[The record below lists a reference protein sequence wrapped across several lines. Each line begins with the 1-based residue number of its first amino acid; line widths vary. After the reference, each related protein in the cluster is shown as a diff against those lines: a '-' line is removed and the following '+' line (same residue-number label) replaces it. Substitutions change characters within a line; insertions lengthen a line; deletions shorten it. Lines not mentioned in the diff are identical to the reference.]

1 MEELMEVYFPGG
13 KKVNANYKG
22 FTIETDQT
30 KEEGGEGIAP
40 EPYSLFLA
48 SIGTCAG
55 IYVVYFCEERGID
68 TSKIKMKLEFER
80 DEEKH
85 LTTAVHMHIDLPP
98 DFPPKYKAAVIKTA
112 KLCTVKRNIADPP
125 QFTISATIQDE
136 Q

>member
-1 MEELMEVYFPGG
+1 MEEFMEVYFPGG
-13 KKVNANYKG
+13 KKVNANYKD

-30 KEEGGEGIAP
+30 KEEGGDGTAP

-55 IYVVYFCEERGID
+55 IYVVYFCQERGID
-68 TSKIKMKLEFER
+68 TSNIKVKLEFER

-85 LTTAVHMHIDLPP
+85 LTTAVHMRIDLPP
-98 DFPPKYKAAVIKTA
+98 DFPPKYKAAVIKSA
-112 KLCTVKRNIADPP
+112 ALCTVKRNIADPP
-125 QFTISATIQDE
+125 QFTISAAIQDK

>member
-1 MEELMEVYFPGG
+1 MEEFMEVYFPGG

-30 KEEGGEGIAP
+30 KEEGGEGSAP

-48 SIGTCAG
+48 SMGTCAG
-55 IYVVYFCEERGID
+55 IYVVYFCQERGID

-85 LTTAVHMHIDLPP
+85 LTTGVHMHIDLPP
-98 DFPPKYKAAVIKTA
+98 DFPPKYKAAVVKSA
-112 KLCTVKRNIADPP
+112 ELCTVKRNIADPP
-125 QFTISATIQDE
+125 QFKISATIQDG
-136 Q
+136 

>member
-1 MEELMEVYFPGG
+1 MKEFMEVYFPGG

-30 KEEGGEGIAP
+30 REEGGEGSAP

-55 IYVVYFCEERGID
+55 VYVVYFCQERGLD
-68 TSKIKMKLEFER
+68 TSNIKMKLEFDR
-80 DEEKH
+80 DEEKN

-98 DFPPKYKAAVIKTA
+98 DFPPKYKKAVIKAA

-125 QFTISATIQDE
+125 EFNVSAAIQDG
-136 Q
+136 

>member
-1 MEELMEVYFPGG
+1 MEEFMEVYFPGG

-22 FTIETDQT
+22 FTIETDQAR
-30 KEEGGEGIAP
+30 EEGGEGSAP

-55 IYVVYFCEERGID
+55 IYVVYFCQERGID
-68 TSKIKMKLEFER
+68 TSNIKMKLEFDR

-85 LTTAVHMHIDLPP
+85 LTTAVHMQIDLPP
-98 DFPPKYKAAVIKTA
+98 DFPTKYKKAVIKAA

-125 QFTISATIQDE
+125 EFKISATIQDG
-136 Q
+136 